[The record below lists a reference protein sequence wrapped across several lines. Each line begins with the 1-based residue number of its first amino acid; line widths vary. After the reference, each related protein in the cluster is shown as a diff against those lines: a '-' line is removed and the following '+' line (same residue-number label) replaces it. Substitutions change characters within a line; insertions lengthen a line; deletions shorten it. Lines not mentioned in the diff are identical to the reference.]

1 MRYES
6 IRFDLEQ
13 KRETLYMVLHE
24 DCHFTSIQRTQSCH
38 IYPPAQIWE
47 IKEVSGFLCF
57 VLSGGLLFL
66 HLLLSQWL
74 RQQFLEVLIH
84 KLLL

>member
-1 MRYES
+1 
-6 IRFDLEQ
+6 
-13 KRETLYMVLHE
+13 MVLHE
-24 DCHFTSIQRTQSCH
+24 DCHFTSIRRTQLCP

-47 IKEVSGFLCF
+47 IEEVSGFLCF
-57 VLSGGLLFL
+57 ALSGGLLLL

-84 KLLL
+84 KLLLGLDELGFVP